1 MFHPGDTVRMNF
13 IVPFSRQDIGSAI
26 VSYKQRGHIVL
37 EKTATSEAIYDETE
51 PNEEPVDSGTSQLT
65 VDLSERETLLF
76 ADKTSFSIQINI
88 FSDVSG
94 RVASEPIYVEVGEQY
109 YRKTMSETINE
120 QTEEAIGNE

>member
-1 MFHPGDTVRMNF
+1 M
-13 IVPFSRQDIGSAI
+13 
-26 VSYKQRGHIVL
+26 
-37 EKTATSEAIYDETE
+37 
-51 PNEEPVDSGTSQLT
+51 DSGTSQLT